1 MNKKCK
7 IFYRNLSG
15 LIVMVLLVTG
25 MAYLA
30 LFNDPISVEVIQT
43 GDPSTTLIKEI
54 HTKSGKIDYY
64 FEKIDGMG
72 NIERNIP

>member
-1 MNKKCK
+1 MNKKKK
-7 IFYRNLSG
+7 IFIRNLSG
-15 LIVMVLLVTG
+15 LIIMVLLVSG

-30 LFNDPISVEVIQT
+30 VFNDPILVENVPT
-43 GDPSTTLIKEI
+43 GDPTTTLIKEI

-72 NIERNIP
+72 NIERSIP